1 MYAYDDIKTKVA
13 TSIFYL
19 PAVSNALTAAVAEVA
34 GKDTDH
40 EYKGEI
46 VVSFTEPDASKDGVT
61 YEATFK
67 IYSTDTGTLTE
78 ADATTMGAAVTA
90 AINAAKASFSISFYK
105 DGISYYNVRIK
116 HFGDYE
122 TPWSSTK
129 PFATITPGET
139 IAEIY
144 GVGET
149 PTDKSADRFLG
160 RYGVVRDNW
169 YKLEVSGV
177 KHIGTAEPVDVKN
190 LVTNPDDEIENYIS
204 IHVHILPWVIRNQDV
219 IL

>member
-1 MYAYDDIKTKVA
+1 MDH
-13 TSIFYL
+13 
-19 PAVSNALTAAVAEVA
+19 
-34 GKDTDH
+34 DH

-46 VVSFTEPDASKDGVT
+46 VVDFTEPDASKDGVT
-61 YEATFK
+61 YTASFT
-67 IYSTDTGTLTE
+67 ITSTDGGTKDE
-78 ADATTMGAAVTA
+78 DDATANGPAVTA

-122 TPWSSTK
+122 TPWNSTK
-129 PFATITPGET
+129 PFATVTPGET
-139 IAEIY
+139 VAEIY

-149 PTDKSADRFLG
+149 PVDKSAERFLG

-177 KHIGTAEPVDVKN
+177 KHIGTAEPVDVKD
-190 LVTNPDDEIENYIS
+190 LVTIPDDEIENYIS
-204 IHVHILPWVIRNQDV
+204 IHVHILPWVLRNQEL